1 MYSVIGTSR
10 NLDLPIDI
18 QLEIYN
24 SMVLSVQMYA
34 AEVWGHNVVRDMEL
48 LHTKFLKQVLFV
60 HSKTSNDIV
69 YGELGVYPLEVD
81 INCRMISFWVGLII

>member
-34 AEVWGHNVVRDMEL
+34 AEVWGHNVVRNM
-48 LHTKFLKQVLFV
+48 
-60 HSKTSNDIV
+60 
-69 YGELGVYPLEVD
+69 
-81 INCRMISFWVGLII
+81 